1 MRALVVFHGRG
12 EGWLTRKLA
21 PGFRHCF
28 VCVLDERARI
38 WVRLDGRHGVPELRA
53 DAAAGYPLAAFFRA
67 SGFTVVELENITP
80 QPPRTPLMLGTCVG
94 AVKRALGVRAMCV
107 LTPRQLFRRL
117 RQSASV
123 T

>member
-12 EGWLTRKLA
+12 DGAVYRFLA
-21 PGFRHCF
+21 TGFRHCF
-28 VCVLDERARI
+28 VCVLDPQAQI
-38 WVRLDGRHGVPELRA
+38 WIRLDGRDGMPELRA
-53 DAAAGYPLAAFFRA
+53 DAGGDFALADYFRA
-67 SGFTVVELENITP
+67 LGFTVVELENITP

-94 AVKRALGVRAMCV
+94 AVKRVLGLHAPFV

-117 RQSASV
+117 

>member
-12 EGWLTRKLA
+12 EGRFARFLA

-28 VCVLDERARI
+28 VCVVDPRAGI
-38 WVRLDGRHGVPELRA
+38 WLRLDGCDGVPALRA
-53 DAAAGYPLAAFFRA
+53 DAAAGFALAEYFRA
-67 SGFTVVELENITP
+67 SGFAVVELENVIP

-94 AVKRALGVRAMCV
+94 AVKRVLGLRAPFV

-117 RQSASV
+117 V
-123 T
+123 

>member
-12 EGWLTRKLA
+12 EGRLARILA

-28 VCVLDERARI
+28 VCVLDQRARI

-53 DAAAGYPLAAFFRA
+53 DAAADFPLAAFFRA
-67 SGFTVVELENITP
+67 LGFTVVELENIIP
-80 QPPRTPLMLGTCVG
+80 RPPRTPLMLGTCVG
-94 AVKRALGVRAMCV
+94 AVKRVLGLHAMFV

-117 RQSASV
+117 R
-123 T
+123 